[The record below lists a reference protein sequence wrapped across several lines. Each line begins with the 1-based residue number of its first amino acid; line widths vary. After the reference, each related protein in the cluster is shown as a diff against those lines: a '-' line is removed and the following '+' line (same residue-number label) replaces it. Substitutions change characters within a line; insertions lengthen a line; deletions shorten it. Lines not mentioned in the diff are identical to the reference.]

1 MRLRLSAPLICVA
14 CGVTSVAWGQEGAVG
29 DSLAS
34 RSYGGS
40 GMGVANG
47 PVGAK
52 LGEGTLLHASLGAD
66 IGYDSNVFYSANPT
80 SATVAHVTPAA
91 DISNASR
98 DGSAP
103 DAVYYDLAASLVYRE
118 YLSGGD
124 AVRSQRAFNPTVA
137 GLLRFSSRQTLS
149 LSLSDTFARSQDPPY
164 APDLPVITHDRNA
177 ALLQLKLA
185 PGGGRIQVVLGFTNV
200 LDVYEDD
207 PYKGGSNMTN
217 TGTLDLS
224 WRWLPKTA
232 LFVQVSQGAVTYLE
246 SNSGRFASYPFSAM
260 AGLRGLLTQKLALK
274 LAAGYSYGFYA
285 SGGVNPSGFGDVIL
299 IGEINYIMS
308 MTSQAGLGYTH
319 EFQNSPFVGNFYN
332 LDAVYGALRE
342 LIGGRVAVSA
352 SGRFENRAYYGTE
365 AGIKGRTDKIVTAGL
380 TADYMIQ
387 RVFYLGVG
395 YTLSFASTNN
405 STGVD
410 YTKHVVVGR
419 IGVLY

>member
-1 MRLRLSAPLICVA
+1 M
-14 CGVTSVAWGQEGAVG
+14 G
-29 DSLAS
+29 DSLAG
-34 RSYGGS
+34 RSYGG
-40 GMGVANG
+40 GPAMGTANG
-47 PVGAK
+47 PFGVK
-52 LGEGTLLHASLGAD
+52 LGEGSLLHASLGAD
-66 IGYDSNVFYSANPT
+66 IGYDSNVFYSSQPI

-98 DGSAP
+98 DGTP

-124 AVRSQRAFNPTVA
+124 EVRAQRAFNPTVA
-137 GLLRFSSRQTLS
+137 GLLRFSSKQTLS
-149 LSLSDTFARSQDPPY
+149 LSLSDSFTRTEDPPY
-164 APDLPVITHDRNA
+164 EEGLAAIAHDRNVGS
-177 ALLQLKLA
+177 LQLKIA
-185 PGGGRIQVVLGFTNV
+185 PGGGRVQVLLGFTNI
-200 LDVYEDD
+200 LDLYETDL
-207 PYKGGSNMTN
+207 YKTGNNMTN

-246 SNSGRFASYPFSAM
+246 SKSGNVASYPFNAT
-260 AGLRGLLTQKLALK
+260 AGLRGLLTQKLALR
-274 LAAGYSYGFYA
+274 LAAGYGYGFYA
-285 SGGVNPSGFGDVIL
+285 SGGANPSGFGDVIL
-299 IGEINYIMS
+299 IGEFNYIMS

-319 EFQNSPFVGNFYN
+319 QFQNSPFVGNFYN

-352 SGRFENRAYYGTE
+352 NGRFENRAYYGTE
-365 AGIKGRTDKIVTAGL
+365 AAIQGRTDKIVTAGL

-395 YTLSFASTNN
+395 YTLSYASTNN
-405 STGVD
+405 ATGVD

-419 IGVLY
+419 LGVLY

>member
-1 MRLRLSAPLICVA
+1 
-14 CGVTSVAWGQEGAVG
+14 
-29 DSLAS
+29 
-34 RSYGGS
+34 
-40 GMGVANG
+40 MGTANG

-66 IGYDSNVFYSANPT
+66 IGYDSNVFYSPNPV
-80 SATVAHVTPAA
+80 SATVMHITPAA

-103 DAVYYDLAASLVYRE
+103 DGMYYNLGASLVYRE

-149 LSLSDTFARSQDPPY
+149 LSLSDTFARAQDPPY
-164 APDLPVITHDRNA
+164 APDSPVITHDRNA

-185 PGGGRIQVVLGFTNV
+185 PGGGRIQVLLGYTNV
-200 LDVYEDD
+200 IDVYETDA
-207 PYKGGSNMTN
+207 YKSGNNMLN
-217 TGTLDLS
+217 QGTLDLS

-232 LFVQVSQGAVTYLE
+232 LFVQVSQGVVTYLQ
-246 SNSGRFASYPFSAM
+246 SNSGRFASYPFSAT

-285 SGGVNPSGFGDVIL
+285 AGGTNPSGFGNVVL
-299 IGEINYIMS
+299 NGEVNYSLS
-308 MTSQAGLGYTH
+308 MTSQAGLGYLH
-319 EFQNSPFVGNFYN
+319 QFQNSALVGDFYDM
-332 LDAVYGALRE
+332 DAVYGALRE
-342 LIGGRVAVSA
+342 LVGGRVAVAASA
-352 SGRFENRAYYGTE
+352 RYENRRYHGALFATQP
-365 AGIKGRTDKIVTAGL
+365 RTDNVVTAGL

-395 YTLSFASTNN
+395 YTLSFASTDS

-410 YTKHVVVGR
+410 YTKHVVVAR
-419 IGVLY
+419 AGVVY